1 MADVWQDSCLL
12 DEPMSRHTVWG
23 VGGRAARLFRPKS
36 VADLIGFLRQC
47 PATEPLL
54 WVGLGSN
61 LLVRDGGFAGTV
73 ILTGSLSTRLKR
85 IAANL
90 VAASAGVSCAKLARF
105 CARLGLCG
113 GEFFAGIPGTVGG
126 ALAMNAGAFGSE
138 TWALV
143 HRVRTIDRKGECRW
157 REARHYRVGYRT
169 LSGPADEWFLG
180 AEFELQLG
188 EPALVDAEIRRLLK
202 ERADKQP
209 LGQRSCGSVFRNPPG
224 DYAGR
229 VIEASGL
236 KGARVGAAV
245 VSEKHA
251 NFIVNTGGAS
261 AAEIEQLISRVI
273 AAVAERQGIQLVPEV
288 RIVGRAP
295 DGSDPE
301 MCKQQ

>member
-1 MADVWQDSCLL
+1 MADVWQDRCLV

-23 VGGRAARLFRPKS
+23 VGGNATRLFRPKR
-36 VADLIGFLRQC
+36 VADLTAFLRQC
-47 PATEPLL
+47 PAAEPLL

-73 ILTGSLSTRLKR
+73 ILTGSLSSQLERL
-85 IAANL
+85 ATNL

-105 CARLGLCG
+105 CARLGLRG

-126 ALAMNAGAFGSE
+126 ALAMNAGAFGAE

-143 HRVRTIDRKGECRW
+143 HRVQTIDRQGVCRW
-157 REARHYRVGYRT
+157 REGTHYRVGYRT
-169 LSGPADEWFLG
+169 LAGPADEWFLS
-180 AEFELQLG
+180 AEFRLQPG
-188 EPALVDAEIRRLLK
+188 EPSPAEAEIRRLLK
-202 ERADKQP
+202 ERAEKQP

-229 VIEASGL
+229 LIEASGL
-236 KGARVGAAV
+236 KGLRVGAAM

-261 AAEIEQLISRVI
+261 AAEIEELISRVT
-273 AAVAERQGIQLVPEV
+273 AVVAERQGIHLVPEV
-288 RIVGRAP
+288 RIVGRGLGEP
-295 DGSDPE
+295 HPGVCEQP
-301 MCKQQ
+301 